1 MKPLNPRA
9 ALALWVLAALPELP
23 VAEPEPLEPVA
34 VGEVM
39 DARVELMTAAVED
52 TETLEVPTSTVKY
65 VACQGVSEDHSPV
78 VIITYGDDRT

>member
-1 MKPLNPRA
+1 
-9 ALALWVLAALPELP
+9 
-23 VAEPEPLEPVA
+23 
-34 VGEVM
+34 M